1 MFAAAAGKWELW
13 TNDKDG
19 ETASF
24 KGRSTPLAHEH
35 EFLQPSQTE
44 HATDRKLVVQD
55 WQPDSAQ
62 TCLNEARALSNGE
75 YCGQLGLW

>member
-1 MFAAAAGKWELW
+1 MDGAAAAGKWELW
-13 TNDKDG
+13 ANDKDG

-24 KGRSTPLAHEH
+24 KGRSNPLTQD
-35 EFLQPSQTE
+35 FLQPGQTE

-75 YCGQLGLW
+75 HCGAA